1 MVAAMANLT
10 IAIDDPLL
18 REARIKAVQQ
28 GTSVNEVCRQ
38 AIERF
43 VRGDDAQRVLR
54 AARAQRLLQI
64 AASAQNPGPA
74 PAWPGRDALYGEAL
88 RERGLLDAMPS
99 GADEARRL

>member
-1 MVAAMANLT
+1 MANLT
-10 IAIDDPLL
+10 IAIEDALL
-18 REARIKAVQQ
+18 REARVKAVQQ

-43 VRGDDAQRVLR
+43 VRGDDAEQAKR

-64 AASAQNPGPA
+64 AAAAKNAGPG

-88 RERGLLDAMPS
+88 RERGLLDRAPA
-99 GADEARRL
+99 GAGDAPRP

>member
-1 MVAAMANLT
+1 MANLT

-43 VRGDDAQRVLR
+43 VRGDDAQRAQR

-64 AASAQNPGPA
+64 AAAATNPGSA

-88 RERGLLDAMPS
+88 RERGLLGGAPS
-99 GADEARRL
+99 GAGDVPRP

>member
-1 MVAAMANLT
+1 MANLT

-43 VRGDDAQRVLR
+43 VRGDDAQRAQR

-64 AASAQNPGPA
+64 AAAATNPSSA

-88 RERGLLDAMPS
+88 RERGLFDGATS
-99 GADEARRL
+99 GTGEVPRP

>member
-1 MVAAMANLT
+1 MANLT

-43 VRGDDAQRVLR
+43 VRGDDAQRAQR
-54 AARAQRLLQI
+54 AERARRLLQI
-64 AASAQNPGPA
+64 AASATNSGLA
-74 PAWPGRDALYGEAL
+74 PAWPGRDALYGDAL
-88 RERGLLDAMPS
+88 RERGLLAREPS
-99 GADEARRL
+99 GTDETRWP

>member
-1 MVAAMANLT
+1 MANLT

-43 VRGDDAQRVLR
+43 VRGDDAQRAQR
-54 AARAQRLLQI
+54 AERARRLLQI
-64 AASAQNPGPA
+64 AASATNPGPT
-74 PAWPGRDALYGEAL
+74 PAWPGRDALYGDAL
-88 RERGLLDAMPS
+88 RERGLLDGATS
-99 GADEARRL
+99 GSGDARRP